1 MNTLRDGE
9 LKSAHTC
16 SQLELSVEHRRHWS
30 SVMAKGQL
38 RSSRKAKK
46 PKQPKKPPPV
56 LSPSKSVQPSVR
68 PSSAEVQKK
77 R

>member
-9 LKSAHTC
+9 LKSAHTVYVC
-16 SQLELSVEHRRHWS
+16 KLSVEHQYHWS

-38 RSSRKAKK
+38 RSNREAKK

-68 PSSAEVQKK
+68 FSPAEGQKK